1 MVRRADEKARL
12 RAERL
17 ERERAAA
24 RAASRRRRIAIGAG
38 GAAVAAA
45 VAVAIVLVAGGGDG
59 DDGAGDEPVSPS
71 AQAAQPIADVHGV
84 GVDPRDGAL
93 YIATHSGLFRSPE
106 GTDTAV
112 RVDAPEQD
120 LMGFSVAGPGRFI
133 ASGHPGPGQDLPP
146 ALGLIES
153 RDGGQTW
160 RSLSLQG
167 EADFHVLRAAG
178 QTAYG
183 YDGRLMVTG
192 DGGRSWDELTAPGEI
207 VDLAPSPADP
217 QRVLAATGDGLR
229 VSQDGGR
236 SWKPGNLPGPAL
248 LAWAKPR
255 SLFAVDG
262 EGTVY
267 AARDP
272 DGEWQT
278 VGAVQGPS
286 AAFAADRDGNLYF
299 ARPDG
304 SVDASADGGQ
314 TWAPRSRN

>member
-1 MVRRADEKARL
+1 MASRQAQKDRL

-24 RAASRRRRIAIGAG
+24 RRRRFAYL
-38 GAAVAAA
+38 GAAAAA
-45 VAVAIVLVAGGGDG
+45 VATIAVVIVIVAGGDG
-59 DDGAGDEPVSPS
+59 GGGEAASPS
-71 AQAAQPIADVHGV
+71 AEAAQPIADVHGV
-84 GVDPRDGAL
+84 GVDPSDGAL

-106 GTDTAV
+106 GTDTAA

-153 RDGGQTW
+153 RDGGETW
-160 RSLSLQG
+160 QSLSLQG

-178 QTAYG
+178 QTAYA
-183 YDGRLMVTG
+183 YDGRLMATG

-207 VDLAPSPADP
+207 VDLAPSPTDP
-217 QRVLAATGDGLR
+217 KRVLAATGEGLR

-236 SWKPGNLPGPAL
+236 SWRPGGLPGPAL

-255 SLFAVDG
+255 SVFAVDG

-272 DGEWQT
+272 AAEWRS
-278 VGAVQGPS
+278 VGAVQGPP
-286 AAFAADRDGNLYF
+286 AAFAADRKGNLYF
-299 ARPDG
+299 ARADG

-314 TWAPRSRN
+314 TWVPRSRN

>member
-1 MVRRADEKARL
+1 MANRQAQKDRL

-17 ERERAAA
+17 ERERAAE
-24 RAASRRRRIAIGAG
+24 RAATRRRRLAYFAAAAAALAAI
-38 GAAVAAA
+38 A
-45 VAVAIVLVAGGGDG
+45 VAVVLVAGGGDG
-59 DDGAGDEPVSPS
+59 DGGGAEPAP
-71 AQAAQPIADVHGV
+71 AASEAAAEPIADVHGV
-84 GVDPRDGAL
+84 GVDPSDGAL
-93 YIATHSGLFRSPE
+93 YVATHSGLFRSPE
-106 GTDTAV
+106 GTDTAE

-120 LMGFSVAGPGRFI
+120 LMGFSVAGPGRFL
-133 ASGHPGPGQDLPP
+133 ASGHPGPGQNLPP

-167 EADFHVLRAAG
+167 EADFHVLRAVG
-178 QTAYG
+178 QTAYA
-183 YDGRLMVTG
+183 YDGRLMATG

-207 VDLAPSPADP
+207 VDLAPSPTDP
-217 QRVLAATGDGLR
+217 NRVLASTGDGLR
-229 VSQDGGR
+229 VSRDGGR
-236 SWKPGNLPGPAL
+236 SWRPGRLPGPAL

-255 SLFAVDG
+255 SVFAVDG

-272 DGEWQT
+272 AGDWRT
-278 VGAVQGPS
+278 VGTVQGPP
-286 AAFAADRDGNLYF
+286 AAFAADRDGNLYL

-314 TWAPRSRN
+314 TWVPRSRN